1 MIKSF
6 RQGTRVLIWIG
17 LGLALSAAASV
28 SLEHWQSGRVM
39 PLDTVRFDGELGRL
53 QEAELR
59 DAVAGTLDGGF
70 LGIDVALIRRSVEA
84 LAWVDTATVRR
95 VWPDALQI
103 TIAEQKPVAQWGK
116 QALINA
122 AGQVFQPRQ
131 RPTGLPQLGGP
142 SGSAERVLSRYREF
156 RSMLAAEGL
165 EPVRLVLDER
175 RAWTVT
181 LANGGVIQLGREAV
195 SARLARM
202 LAAWPQITNS
212 QQGVLALAD
221 LRYPNG
227 FSLRW
232 QDKD

>member
-1 MIKSF
+1 VIKSF

-28 SLEHWQSGRVM
+28 SLEHWRSGQVM

-53 QEAELR
+53 QETELR
-59 DAVAGTLDGGF
+59 QAVAGALDGGF
-70 LGIDVALIRRSVEA
+70 LGIDVGLIRRSVEA

-103 TIAEQKPVAQWGK
+103 TISEQKPVAQWGE
-116 QALINA
+116 QALMNG
-122 AGQVFQPRQ
+122 AGQVFRPRQ
-131 RPTGLPQLGGP
+131 LPTGLPRLSGP
-142 SGSAERVLSRYREF
+142 PGSAQRVLSRYREL
-156 RSMLAAEGL
+156 RAMLMAEGL
-165 EPVRLVLDER
+165 EPTELTLDER
-175 RAWTVT
+175 RAWTLT
-181 LANGGVIQLGREAV
+181 LAAGGVIQLGREAIA
-195 SARLARM
+195 ARLARM
-202 LAAWPQITNS
+202 LAAWPEITTT
-212 QQGVLALAD
+212 QQRALAVAD